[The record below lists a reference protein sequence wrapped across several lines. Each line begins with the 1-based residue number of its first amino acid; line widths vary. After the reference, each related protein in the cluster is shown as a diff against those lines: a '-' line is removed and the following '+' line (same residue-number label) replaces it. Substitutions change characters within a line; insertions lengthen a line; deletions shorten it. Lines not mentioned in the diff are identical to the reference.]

1 MVKNTDQARKKSLQ
15 NRKKKHDE
23 RLQKLY
29 RYIRD
34 HTKSDLSKL
43 SKVLR
48 IPIGSVVNLIE
59 ELLSNNLITEQYLI
73 KNGRSQRYF
82 YPLSSEDGI
91 YENVEHVTILTHI
104 KKNQI

>member
-1 MVKNTDQARKKSLQ
+1 MVKITDQARKKSLQ
-15 NRKKKHDE
+15 NRKKKRDE

-29 RYIRD
+29 RYIRV
-34 HTKSDLSKL
+34 HPKIDLSKL

-48 IPIGSVVNLIE
+48 IPIGSVVNLID
-59 ELLSNNLITEQYLI
+59 ELLANNLITEQYLI

-82 YPLSSEDGI
+82 YPLSLEDGI
-91 YENVEHVTILTHI
+91 YKNVENVMTLLHI